1 MQFKFSGGEKAKK
14 KKLSKVKTKKPQ
26 NLSMVVQQ
34 MAEGEC
40 EESSTWIHTVV
51 FKWWCVLA
59 RSFPTTTWNDVW
71 STGSRRALQ
80 RRMEC
85 TRSGCVP
92 TTCSLHAVTIIANK
106 EKKKQHKHSMLYR
119 KNLGYYMVGKL
130 KEWLG
135 KSKREFR
142 RKKTVGGNGR
152 RGRKLS
158 LNLNVYATAV
168 VGVL

>member
-1 MQFKFSGGEKAKK
+1 
-14 KKLSKVKTKKPQ
+14 
-26 NLSMVVQQ
+26 MVVQQ
-34 MAEGEC
+34 MAEGER

-106 EKKKQHKHSMLYR
+106 KKEKTTQTQHALQKESRVLHGGEAERMTQKVQERIQKKENSWR
-119 KNLGYYMVGKL
+119 KWKEGK
-130 KEWLG
+130 KAVS
-135 KSKREFR
+135 KSQCLCNSCCWSAVNRTLAGVRSEENSKDGS
-142 RKKTVGGNGR
+142 RKIFHHFFSK
-152 RGRKLS
+152 
-158 LNLNVYATAV
+158 
-168 VGVL
+168 